1 MGVLDRYSKTDNK
14 PSNGSW
20 TSNSHMYLYTLKN
33 KNAKVKVVAIDR
45 FGRKYESEKFVD
57 YRDNALAAKP

>member
-1 MGVLDRYSKTDNK
+1 MGVLDRYSNGQ

-20 TSNSHMYLYTLKN
+20 SANTHMYQYKLKN

-45 FGRKYESEKFVD
+45 FGHRYESDKFVD
-57 YRDNALAAKP
+57 YRDNKMAANP